1 MILWIR
7 LEILNYKYGE
17 GFVKVWKKWWKNKQQ
32 GETYENEE
40 FGINFQRINM
50 ILACFMSL
58 TFFFYVS
65 GPFLDYPL
73 FGIEGKVF
81 SVVLLQILYVDVAF
95 TFYTIQNPAA
105 RKYLKNIITGSRE
118 TVQIIRM

>member
-50 ILACFMSL
+50 IL
-58 TFFFYVS
+58 
-65 GPFLDYPL
+65 
-73 FGIEGKVF
+73 
-81 SVVLLQILYVDVAF
+81 LYVDVAF
-95 TFYTIQNPAA
+95 TFYTVQNPAA

>member
-1 MILWIR
+1 
-7 LEILNYKYGE
+7 
-17 GFVKVWKKWWKNKQQ
+17 
-32 GETYENEE
+32 
-40 FGINFQRINM
+40 M

-58 TFFFYVS
+58 TFFFYV
-65 GPFLDYPL
+65 PFLNYPL

-105 RKYLKNIITGSRE
+105 RKHLKNIITGSRE

>member
-1 MILWIR
+1 MVFHGTIFHR
-7 LEILNYKYGE
+7 MEDE
-17 GFVKVWKKWWKNKQQ
+17 KV
-32 GETYENEE
+32 NEE

-65 GPFLDYPL
+65 GPFLNYPL
-73 FGIEGKVF
+73 F
-81 SVVLLQILYVDVAF
+81 
-95 TFYTIQNPAA
+95 A
-105 RKYLKNIITGSRE
+105 RKHLKNIITGSRE